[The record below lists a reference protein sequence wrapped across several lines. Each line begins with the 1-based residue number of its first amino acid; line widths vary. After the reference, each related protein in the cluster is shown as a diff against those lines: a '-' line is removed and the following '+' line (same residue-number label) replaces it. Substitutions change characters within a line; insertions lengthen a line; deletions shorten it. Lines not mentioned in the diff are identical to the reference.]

1 MSTIPVLVVCLL
13 AGVLLRRTGRLT
25 EGGHVPLNVFVIHV
39 ALPALTL
46 VQLHATTLDVGL
58 LCPVT
63 MPWLMFGLGF
73 MFFLLVSRCFKLKRE
88 TTGALIL
95 CGGLANT
102 SFVGLP
108 MIEAFYGAAEVPI
121 GVLTDQLGTYL
132 TLSTLGTLAAAAYSD
147 GGQARSLT
155 STMRRLCTFPP
166 FVAMVVSFA
175 LMPVPFPGWLTDGL
189 RTLAA
194 TVVPLAL
201 CSVGMQLSPGEC
213 KAVAKPLALG
223 LAFKLVFAPAVLLVI
238 FTGLIGPGG
247 NAVRV
252 GLFETAMGPQIG
264 AAIVAMEYG
273 LDRPLVASMV
283 GLGIPLSFITLPAW
297 YWVLSWVVA

>member
-13 AGVLLRRTGRLT
+13 ASVLLRRTGRLPD
-25 EGGHVPLNVFVIHV
+25 GSHVPLNVFVIYV

-46 VQLHATTLDVGL
+46 VQLHAMTFDAGL
-58 LCPVT
+58 LCPVA

-73 MFFLLVSRCFKLKRE
+73 VFFLLVSRGFKLKRE

-108 MIEAFYGAAEVPI
+108 MIQAFYGVADVPI
-121 GVLTDQLGTYL
+121 GALTDQLGTYL

-147 GGQARSLT
+147 GGRARSLT
-155 STMRRLCTFPP
+155 GTMRRLCTFPP
-166 FVAMVVSFA
+166 FAAMVASFA

-194 TVVPLAL
+194 AVVPLAL
-201 CSVGMQLSPGEC
+201 CSVGMQLSAGEC
-213 KAVAKPLALG
+213 RAVAKPLALG
-223 LAFKLVFAPAVLLVI
+223 LTFKLVLAPAFLLLI
-238 FTGLIGPGG
+238 FAGLIGTGG

-252 GLFETAMGPQIG
+252 GLFEAAMGPQIG
-264 AAIVAMEYG
+264 AAMVAIEYG
-273 LDRPLVASMV
+273 LDRPLVASML
-283 GLGIPLSFITLPAW
+283 GLGIPLSFVTLPAW